1 MEKRRSAQEAR
12 EKRRALRKD
21 KESREKEA
29 RDEEGKEK
37 RMKKMGFIQSLVVEA
52 REKRRALRKDKELRE
67 KEARKKKWALERR
80 TARHAMSKRPIP
92 LMTSPYPEYFHKSI
106 KTAAEGL
113 ARRRLKRGMDIRD
126 DHLAKMQR
134 WARERV
140 AWRENPHRNIAL
152 GTYRNVQY
160 KMHHPGENSLA
171 RRNLKWYVE
180 DVLCL
185 LDDEDHREK
194 LGAHE
199 CDEYR
204 QKVCTLKEWIKNNK
218 DPSQLDIELQK
229 TQCED
234 QLRPIMEKFFG
245 STEHYVI
252 AETARARIRE
262 QYESSEANYSSSE
275 TEIGEALEEILVRN
289 LGARSEKCL
298 MAYCRRGR
306 HDAHTKTVKMF
317 RNYGARALKRELE
330 QLWGEDEFRAG
341 RSKISCWDP
350 QHISDGVKKG
360 EAAVQ
365 EAVQK
370 GLTRNSTTRLPA
382 KEYFPPRA
390 NIYGEPYSPT
400 CHSPGSSPRAP
411 FPPSKT
417 PYFRKKRKHS
427 PPSPRYDSDWCSSMC
442 SSDQSDS
449 PPGPLDFFR
458 GTHPPGWQEDR

>member
-1 MEKRRSAQEAR
+1 
-12 EKRRALRKD
+12 
-21 KESREKEA
+21 
-29 RDEEGKEK
+29 
-37 RMKKMGFIQSLVVEA
+37 
-52 REKRRALRKDKELRE
+52 
-67 KEARKKKWALERR
+67 
-80 TARHAMSKRPIP
+80 MSKRPIP
-92 LMTSPYPEYFHKSI
+92 LMTNPYPEYFHKSI

-185 LDDEDHREK
+185 LDDEDH
-194 LGAHE
+194 E

-204 QKVCTLKEWIKNNK
+204 QKVCTLKKWIKNNK

-262 QYESSEANYSSSE
+262 QYESSEEADYSSSE

-382 KEYFPPRA
+382 KEYFPLGLTYMA
-390 NIYGEPYSPT
+390 NPT
-400 CHSPGSSPRAP
+400 PPPATPLVHPQGRRSLPLSRRTSERRENILHRHPATTPTGAAACAAATNPTPHPARLTSSVER
-411 FPPSKT
+411 
-417 PYFRKKRKHS
+417 
-427 PPSPRYDSDWCSSMC
+427 
-442 SSDQSDS
+442 
-449 PPGPLDFFR
+449 
-458 GTHPPGWQEDR
+458 THPVGKKIDRIDPVSFVYVCVYVRLVCNEFAIK